1 MREGEVSA
9 VEGSDRDGVCGSV
22 IAEERLRPLSRDE
35 LERYHR
41 NALVPQV
48 GLVGQQRI
56 RASRILLIG
65 AGGLG
70 APAALYLAA
79 AGVGTI
85 GLIDDDDVDVSNLQ
99 RQVIHATAAV
109 GRPKVDSAAE
119 AIRALNPDVEVV
131 AHRTRLTADN
141 ARDLLGG
148 WDVVIDGTDNF
159 PTRYL
164 VNDAAVML
172 GLPLV
177 HGAVLGFNGQVG
189 VFDARRGPCY
199 RCLHPAPPPAGSV
212 PSCAEAGVLG
222 VLPGIIG
229 TMQAAEAL
237 KLVIGGGQPLLGRL
251 AMLDAWGAHLREIP
265 VAKNPACPVCGEDP
279 SITTLVTEAGACA
292 LPRTPETDAQP
303 QEPGGDSRQQPE
315 SSESGSAAASRI
327 QEGGEVLGSSGAGV
341 DAVSAT
347 ELRRLLEGD
356 VPPALLDVREDIE
369 VALEPMED
377 ALHIPLREV
386 VARMDELDGDR
397 PTVVVCAAG
406 VRSVRAIEALR
417 AAGYSGRLL
426 SLEGGMRAWVSGRP

>member
-9 VEGSDRDGVCGSV
+9 VEGSERNGVCGSV

-56 RASRILLIG
+56 RASRVLLIG

-85 GLIDDDDVDVSNLQ
+85 GLIDDDNVDVSNLQ

-251 AMLDAWGAHLREIP
+251 ALLDAWGAHLREIP
-265 VAKNPACPVCGEDP
+265 VAKNPACPVCGENP
-279 SITTLVTEAGACA
+279 SITALVTEADACVVS
-292 LPRTPETDAQP
+292 RTPEADTQP
-303 QEPGGDSRQQPE
+303 QEPDSGGESCQQVGG
-315 SSESGSAAASRI
+315 SESGPAASA
-327 QEGGEVLGSSGAGV
+327 QTQGAGETLGAGV
-341 DAVSAT
+341 GVVSAAD
-347 ELRRLLEGD
+347 LRRLLESD

-369 VALEPMED
+369 VALEPMEG

-386 VARMDELDGDR
+386 TAHMDELDPGR
-397 PTVVVCAAG
+397 LTVVVCAAG
-406 VRSVRAIEALR
+406 VRSVRAIESLK
-417 AAGYSGRLL
+417 AAGYPGRLL
-426 SLEGGMRAWVSGRP
+426 SLEGGMRTWVSSKP

>member
-9 VEGSDRDGVCGSV
+9 VEVSDLDGVCGSV
-22 IAEERLRPLSRDE
+22 IAEERLRPLSREE

-56 RASRILLIG
+56 RASRVLLIG

-131 AHRTRLTADN
+131 AHRRRLTADN
-141 ARDLLGG
+141 ARGLLGG

-164 VNDAAVML
+164 VNDATVML

-237 KLVIGGGQPLLGRL
+237 KLVIGGAQPLLGRL
-251 AMLDAWGAHLREIP
+251 ALLDAWGAHLWEIP
-265 VAKNPACPVCGEDP
+265 VAKNPDCPVCGKNP
-279 SITTLVTEAGACA
+279 SITALVTEADAC
-292 LPRTPETDAQP
+292 LVPRTPEADTQP
-303 QEPGGDSRQQPE
+303 QEPG
-315 SSESGSAAASRI
+315 SGGKA
-327 QEGGEVLGSSGAGV
+327 LGAGV
-341 DAVSAT
+341 GDVSAA

-369 VALEPMED
+369 VALEPMEG

-406 VRSVRAIEALR
+406 VRSARAIDALK
-417 AAGYSGRLL
+417 AAGYPGQLL
-426 SLEGGMRAWVSGRP
+426 NLEGGMRTWVSSKP

>member
-9 VEGSDRDGVCGSV
+9 VEGSDRGGVCGSV

-164 VNDAAVML
+164 VNDAAIML

-315 SSESGSAAASRI
+315 SSEPGSAAASRI
-327 QEGGEVLGSSGAGV
+327 QEGGEVLESGAGV

-386 VARMDELDGDR
+386 AARMDELDGDR

-426 SLEGGMRAWVSGRP
+426 NLEGGMRSWVSGRP

>member
-1 MREGEVSA
+1 MREGVVSA
-9 VEGSDRDGVCGSV
+9 VEGSDRGGVCGSV

-85 GLIDDDDVDVSNLQ
+85 GLIDDDEVDVSNLQ

-199 RCLHPAPPPAGSV
+199 RCLHPTPPPAGSV

-251 AMLDAWGAHLREIP
+251 ALLDAWGAHLREIP

-315 SSESGSAAASRI
+315 SSEPGSAAASRI
-327 QEGGEVLGSSGAGV
+327 QEGGEVLESGAGV

-386 VARMDELDGDR
+386 AARMDELDGDR

-426 SLEGGMRAWVSGRP
+426 NLEGGMRSWVSGRP

>member
-9 VEGSDRDGVCGSV
+9 VEGSERNGVCGSV

-56 RASRILLIG
+56 RASRVLLIG

-85 GLIDDDDVDVSNLQ
+85 GLIDDDNVDVSNLQ

-131 AHRTRLTADN
+131 AHRRRLTADN
-141 ARDLLGG
+141 ARGLLGG

-164 VNDAAVML
+164 VNDATVML

-237 KLVIGGGQPLLGRL
+237 KLVIGGAQPLLGRL
-251 AMLDAWGAHLREIP
+251 ALLDAWGAHLREIP
-265 VAKNPACPVCGEDP
+265 VAKNPDCPVCRKNP
-279 SITTLVTEAGACA
+279 SITALVAEADACVV
-292 LPRTPETDAQP
+292 PRTPEADTQP
-303 QEPGGDSRQQPE
+303 QEPDSRGESCQQVGV
-315 SSESGSAAASRI
+315 SESGPAASA
-327 QEGGEVLGSSGAGV
+327 QAQGDGEASGAGV
-341 DAVSAT
+341 GVVSAAD
-347 ELRRLLEGD
+347 LKRLLEGE

-369 VALEPMED
+369 VALEPMEG

-386 VARMDELDGDR
+386 VGRMNELDGDR

-406 VRSVRAIEALR
+406 VRSVRAIESLK
-417 AAGYSGRLL
+417 AAGYPGRLL
-426 SLEGGMRAWVSGRP
+426 NLEGGMRAWGSRRP